1 MVKKAKKLLPKVLPQ
16 DTLKKIEIGSAARLD
31 DESIAAMI
39 DCSLAEFSE
48 RKENDLAAK
57 NAYLKGRA
65 EFTQNCVAIVMAR
78 VNGKAIGNPPAMV
91 TNEQYEAAKFYL
103 QNHAENWMKD

>member
-1 MVKKAKKLLPKVLPQ
+1 MAKPKKRLLPKILPPEL
-16 DTLKKIEIGSAARLD
+16 LKKIEVGSAARLD
-31 DESIAAMI
+31 DTSIAAMI
-39 DCSLAEFSE
+39 DCSLEEFTE

-57 NAYLKGRA
+57 NAYYKGRA

-78 VNGKAIGNPPAMV
+78 VNGKPVGNPSAMV
-91 TNEQYEAAKFYL
+91 TDEQYEAAKFYL